1 MLYVLLQQICFPYKE
16 IDLVKLYHWQLFED
30 LKQSQCTMAPVRDF
44 LNEYSYSFILG
55 QSAVSSRILDI
66 TIRTP
71 GSPTLV
77 YKVKMYDEQALA
89 PSVSQPF
96 VFLSAAH
103 TMHCSCSSKPLL

>member
-1 MLYVLLQQICFPYKE
+1 M
-16 IDLVKLYHWQLFED
+16 
-30 LKQSQCTMAPVRDF
+30 
-44 LNEYSYSFILG
+44 LG

-89 PSVSQPF
+89 PSVSQ
-96 VFLSAAH
+96 LSLPLSSAH
-103 TMHCSCSSKPLL
+103 TMPCSCSLKPPL